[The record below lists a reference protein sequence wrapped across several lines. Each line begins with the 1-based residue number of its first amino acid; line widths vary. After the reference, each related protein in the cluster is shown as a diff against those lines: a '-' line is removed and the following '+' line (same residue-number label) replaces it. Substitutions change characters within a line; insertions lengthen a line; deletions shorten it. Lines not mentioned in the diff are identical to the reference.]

1 METVAFDT
9 LVKSYLEIG
18 VLGLLVII
26 FILIIIAVSRKL
38 LKDWNAKDK
47 KIDSRDKTIRDLYEK
62 MLQIQKESIESM
74 GKNIVKEIVEHTPGP
89 EESKQLSKIQDEIN
103 KTLQATLEE
112 TKASRVVVV
121 QYHNGGRGVNK
132 QAFLKMSATNERML
146 VGETPFVPAF
156 QNQFRSVLSYIV
168 GELEKNKKFDIENI
182 EDLKEI
188 DYGSYD
194 YLKTYDIKEAYY
206 RALIGQQDMIIGFV
220 VVLFT
225 NNNTKKGDKKLI
237 NNVMNTKCGIL
248 ESLLS
253 LSVADK

>member
-1 METVAFDT
+1 MEAVPFDS

-26 FILIIIAVSRKL
+26 FIMIIIAVANKL
-38 LKDWNAKDK
+38 IKDWSKKDK
-47 KIDSRDKTIRDLYEK
+47 KIDSKDKMIRDLYEK

-89 EESKQLSKIQDEIN
+89 EESKQLSKIQDQIN
-103 KTLQATLEE
+103 KTLQDSLDE
-112 TKASRVVVV
+112 TKASRVVLV

-146 VGETPFVPAF
+146 VGEAPFVPAF

-168 GELEKNKKFDIENI
+168 GELEAHKKFYIENI

-194 YLKTYDIKEAYY
+194 YLKTYEIKEAYY
-206 RALIGQQDMIIGFV
+206 RALIGQKDMIIGFV

-237 NNVMNTKCGIL
+237 DKVMDTKCNTL
-248 ESLLS
+248 ETLLS
-253 LSVADK
+253 LNVAE